1 MQLSVP
7 FVAAINGT
15 DSDGMRVT
23 FFQRRPQG
31 ANFSI
36 ERLFTDIR
44 AALPSGTD
52 AKVAVSR
59 FPSRGLFRR
68 MYNVV
73 EAAFRQEDVNHV
85 TGDVHYLTYLLHKN
99 RTLLTVHDLVSLHRL
114 QGWRKHVF
122 LFLWYWLPIR
132 RAAVISVISEFTKQE
147 LLQHIKINSRQV

>member
-7 FVAAINGT
+7 FVAATNGR

-36 ERLFTDIR
+36 ERLFRDIR
-44 AALPSGTD
+44 AALPPGTD

-85 TGDVHYLTYLLHKN
+85 TGDVHYLTYLLDKN

-114 QGWRKHVF
+114 QGWRKRVYPAPLRFEATHKP
-122 LFLWYWLPIR
+122 W
-132 RAAVISVISEFTKQE
+132 
-147 LLQHIKINSRQV
+147 